1 MVVRVA
7 VEHRKLSA
15 LEPLAVVYDSVRV
28 VQLPHFRN
36 CVVGVLVNQFYQ
48 LRLAIVFQLFQQV
61 FVRYSQEVN
70 QKVHGHVNMRLTIV
84 GRIIIAAAHGVGGRL
99 FDIGN
104 FELDLV
110 FDKLAEVEVARVE
123 VGHDLL
129 KYRVRDVVDRY

>member
-1 MVVRVA
+1 MATLPRTTRNLQLVVIGGGSRVDVLNIKAVRCCCHHGGVLVVRVA

-70 QKVHGHVNMRLTIV
+70 Q
-84 GRIIIAAAHGVGGRL
+84 
-99 FDIGN
+99 
-104 FELDLV
+104 
-110 FDKLAEVEVARVE
+110 
-123 VGHDLL
+123 
-129 KYRVRDVVDRY
+129 